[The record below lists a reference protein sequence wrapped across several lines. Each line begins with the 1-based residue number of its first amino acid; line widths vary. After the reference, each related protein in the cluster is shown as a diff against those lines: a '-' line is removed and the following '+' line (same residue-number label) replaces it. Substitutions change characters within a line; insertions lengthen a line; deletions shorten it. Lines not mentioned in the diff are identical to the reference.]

1 MPAHISYVQF
11 KQHLCAC
18 HTCTECEP
26 ECSRLCVCST
36 ASAGRYCY
44 VLRNSWLL
52 TTVRKMQRV
61 GEQLQ
66 SHNHTDQTYVT
77 REPHIIIH
85 LRYTPPYTHIWNS
98 LTHTSALKP
107 AHKPVHISTQTST
120 HQYTNQ
126 YTSAHISTHHY
137 LISTHQYTNQ
147 YTSAH
152 ISTHQHTSAHIIIL
166 SVHIIILSVH
176 IWNSLT
182 HTNQYTSLSYQY
194 TSVHKSVHIST
205 HQYKSVQISTH
216 QYKSVHISTRTH
228 IHARK
233 THTTSFPPT
242 DIHPLNTHTYTSTYT
257 SPQTQ

>member
-11 KQHLCAC
+11 KQHSCAC

-66 SHNHTDQTYVT
+66 SHTRTTYNYT
-77 REPHIIIH
+77 FTIYTLLHPH
-85 LRYTPPYTHIWNS
+85 LEQPYT
-98 LTHTSALKP
+98 
-107 AHKPVHISTQTST
+107 HISTQTST
-120 HQYTNQ
+120 QT
-126 YTSAHISTHHY
+126 
-137 LISTHQYTNQ
+137 
-147 YTSAH
+147 
-152 ISTHQHTSAHIIIL
+152 STHQHTS
-166 SVHIIILSVH
+166 VHIIILLVH

-182 HTNQYTSLSYQY
+182 HTQTSTHQNTSVHIIILLVHIWNSLTHTQISTHQYTSLSYQDTNQH
-194 TSVHKSVHIST
+194 TSA
-205 HQYKSVQISTH
+205 
-216 QYKSVHISTRTH
+216 HISTRTH